1 MSTFDNAEE
10 NKRGKERKNN
20 AFQREKRDA
29 RAATNR
35 VGP

>member
-10 NKRGKERKNN
+10 NKGGKERKNN

-29 RAATNR
+29 PTATDR